1 MPKRAYEG
9 HWFAGLRAD
18 LKDRVHGDYGRANAR
33 LGFLR
38 PPAGTGRVLWIKTDG
53 DRAHARLAVET
64 ARAVRERRQDVR
76 LVVTFEDEYREGWAQ
91 LAKLMRTG
99 YGFGPADR
107 VAATERVLGRLAPA
121 GVIAVGQALRPELA
135 SALTRKK
142 LPCCL
147 LHGQPPQGAIH
158 CHGFPNTLSEQQ
170 AWKGRPQSDAAFFSL
185 MAEAQVEPSF
195 SGVAGAH
202 ARALWWLTDPD
213 PGEVDA
219 RVRSWRRSKL
229 AASDILFVGT
239 RGPDAIALSAWDR
252 ERQPLPRGAVVWVDD
267 ERFWPALAASCHGLH
282 LSRPPEPLLWAAL
295 AGGRVVTAERPGD
308 LDLLRAAPI
317 PELGER
323 ELWAYW
329 QKLVAEPA
337 VGRVAA
343 DALRRYFWEERRR
356 AAAVTETLLQMVY
369 DW

>member
-9 HWFAGLRAD
+9 HGLAGLWAD
-18 LKDRVHGDYGRANAR
+18 LTDRLHKDYGRANAR

-38 PPAGTGRVLWIKTDG
+38 PPAGTGRVLWIKTDD

-76 LVVTFEDEYREGWAQ
+76 LVVTFEDEYPEGWAQ
-91 LAKLMRTG
+91 LDKLARTG

-107 VAATERVLGRLAPA
+107 AAATERVLGRLAPA
-121 GVIAVGQALRPELA
+121 GVIAIGGALRPELA
-135 SALTRKK
+135 SALTRNKV
-142 LPCCL
+142 PCCA
-147 LHGQPPQGAIH
+147 LHGLPPEAAIH
-158 CHGFPNTLSEQQ
+158 CHGFPNTLSERE

-185 MAEAQVEPSF
+185 MAEAQVEPTF

-213 PGEVDA
+213 PGVVDGQ
-219 RVRSWRRSKL
+219 VRSWRRSKL

-239 RGPDAIALSAWDR
+239 RCADAIALSAWDR
-252 ERQPLPRGAVVWVDD
+252 ERQPLPQGAVVWVD
-267 ERFWPALAASCHGLH
+267 EARFWPALAASCHGLH
-282 LSRPPEPLLWAAL
+282 LSRPPEPLLWAAIG
-295 AGGRVVTAERPGD
+295 GGRVVSAERPGD
-308 LDLLRAAPI
+308 LDLLRPAPI
-317 PELGER
+317 PEIGGR

-329 QKLVAEPA
+329 QTVVAEPA
-337 VGRVAA
+337 TARATA
-343 DALRRYFWEERRR
+343 DGLRRYFWEERRR

-369 DW
+369 HW